1 VFRFLYIF
9 NPTWKSKKLKINE
22 MEEPELL
29 EACASGDVGRVK
41 ACLYLRRAA
50 KGEAILAVDAKQR
63 TPLHLAT
70 IHGKCPP
77 LHLDFYL
84 YFFLHKGKS
93 TQIQKWR
100 RVAQIA

>member
-1 VFRFLYIF
+1 
-9 NPTWKSKKLKINE
+9 

-50 KGEAILAVDAKQR
+50 KVEAILAVDAKQR

-70 IHGKCPP
+70 IHGKCP
-77 LHLDFYL
+77 HSFFYL
-84 YFFLHKGKS
+84 YFFFIFGIIITIKM
-93 TQIQKWR
+93 
-100 RVAQIA
+100 VN